1 MATIQDLSR
10 NVRNVASRRSSIF
23 FREEIWDDAEGQIEY
38 TWRHAGQIQGGD
50 MSAEGVLSESDQDGR
65 QKTMLFDIQISFIMQ
80 QATNTEL
87 SIMSDLVT
95 LPDPNDNGLYANGIW
110 VYVSGE
116 SVVQT
121 PDVNNAST
129 DGVITFGTGEGE
141 LDDLNGMVFTNAI
154 LNTSPSLDLSGDDG
168 STIEVSF
175 GGRVMPEEFD
185 DIESTHTINLAK

>member
-1 MATIQDLSR
+1 
-10 NVRNVASRRSSIF
+10 
-23 FREEIWDDAEGQIEY
+23 
-38 TWRHAGQIQGGD
+38 

-95 LPDPNDNGLYANGIW
+95 LPDPDDNGLYANGIW

-121 PDVNNAST
+121 SDVNGAST

-185 DIESTHTINLAK
+185 DLESTHTINLAK